1 MYQNVALG
9 QKPRMR
15 VRTWSY
21 TPLVM
26 AILPKMVKE
35 NWSLTKEQNKSNET
49 EIIKQ
54 TNKTSNSS
62 NDDVGSV
69 QNPIQNSTTT
79 NVWGEYVSKSNL
91 IDLHFC

>member
-1 MYQNVALG
+1 
-9 QKPRMR
+9 
-15 VRTWSY
+15 
-21 TPLVM
+21 
-26 AILPKMVKE
+26 MVKE
-35 NWSLTKEQNKSNET
+35 NWSLTKEQENSIET

-54 TNKTSNSS
+54 TNKTSSSS

-69 QNPIQNSTTT
+69 QNPIQNSTTTTTT

>member
-1 MYQNVALG
+1 
-9 QKPRMR
+9 
-15 VRTWSY
+15 
-21 TPLVM
+21 
-26 AILPKMVKE
+26 MVKE
-35 NWSLTKEQNKSNET
+35 NWSLTKEQENSIET

-54 TNKTSNSS
+54 TNKTSSSS

>member
-1 MYQNVALG
+1 
-9 QKPRMR
+9 
-15 VRTWSY
+15 
-21 TPLVM
+21 
-26 AILPKMVKE
+26 MVKE
-35 NWSLTKEQNKSNET
+35 NWSLTKEQENSNET

-54 TNKTSNSS
+54 TNKTSSSS